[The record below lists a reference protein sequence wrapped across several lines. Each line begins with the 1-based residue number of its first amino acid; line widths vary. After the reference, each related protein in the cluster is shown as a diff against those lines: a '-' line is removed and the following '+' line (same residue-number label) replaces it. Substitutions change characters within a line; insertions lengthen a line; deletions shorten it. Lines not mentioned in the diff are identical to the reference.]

1 MDRPHHWPP
10 HSRCEV
16 DRRYIILEKVCFDC
30 TPVVASDG
38 PLDWATRNAI
48 QHTHTHA
55 AVAPAAA
62 RCLMNW
68 VYGAWIA
75 MRENVKVITDLAT
88 MLT

>member
-16 DRRYIILEKVCFDC
+16 DRRYIILEKDCFDC

-48 QHTHTHA
+48 QHTHTHGCCA
-55 AVAPAAA
+55 SGRTLSYELGL
-62 RCLMNW
+62 RCLDRNA
-68 VYGAWIA
+68 G
-75 MRENVKVITDLAT
+75 TC
-88 MLT
+88 